1 MISVLCQ
8 YVPIDKKPERI
19 DRMET
24 YLLLLSEVLKTS
36 GCSGAARS
44 WGSRSDRSRWTE
56 NYFIKIQN
64 LELAKLRVF
73 MFQVQ
78 KTKQSQIGF

>member
-1 MISVLCQ
+1 MVSVLCQ
-8 YVPIDKKPERI
+8 YVPIDKKTDSI

-36 GCSGAARS
+36 GCSSAARS

-56 NYFIKIQN
+56 NDLIKIQN
-64 LELAKLRVF
+64 LDCVKLR
-73 MFQVQ
+73 
-78 KTKQSQIGF
+78 I